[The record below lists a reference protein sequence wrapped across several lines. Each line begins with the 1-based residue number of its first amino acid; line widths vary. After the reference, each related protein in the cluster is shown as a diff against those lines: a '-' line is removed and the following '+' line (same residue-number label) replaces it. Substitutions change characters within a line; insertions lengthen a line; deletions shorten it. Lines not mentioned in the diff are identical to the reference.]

1 MEKYE
6 KVEKVGEGTYGVVY
20 KVRNV
25 RTNSILALKK
35 IRLADEEEGVPA
47 TAIREI
53 SLLKELSHPNI
64 VALHDVVYVNSKLF
78 LAFEF
83 LDQDLKHYMDARAG
97 RGASPRVSD
106 GGSAR
111 GRFGG
116 VGGARDV
123 PGEPR
128 HHIIAAGLDMSV
140 CTSFVYQILC
150 GVAFCHER
158 RVLHRDLKPQNLLLD
173 SAGTLKLADFG
184 LARAYAFAASRD
196 RPFRPLRVRTRPPRF
211 SSPRHAYT
219 HEVITLWY
227 RAPEI
232 LLGAE
237 HYSTPVDIWS
247 IGCIFCE
254 MASSRPL
261 FPGDSEIDELFRI
274 FRVCGTPGDHVWP
287 GVSQLPNYKAEF
299 PKWHAQRWDCA
310 VPELGPASPSGGAEA
325 LDLVACLLTYAPSK
339 RITCRKALDHP
350 FFRPPRLDKHRF
362 AASTSAL
369 G

>member
-1 MEKYE
+1 
-6 KVEKVGEGTYGVVY
+6 
-20 KVRNV
+20 
-25 RTNSILALKK
+25 
-35 IRLADEEEGVPA
+35 
-47 TAIREI
+47 
-53 SLLKELSHPNI
+53 
-64 VALHDVVYVNSKLF
+64 
-78 LAFEF
+78 
-83 LDQDLKHYMDARAG
+83 
-97 RGASPRVSD
+97 
-106 GGSAR
+106 
-111 GRFGG
+111 
-116 VGGARDV
+116 
-123 PGEPR
+123 
-128 HHIIAAGLDMSV
+128 MSV

-184 LARAYAFAASRD
+184 LARA
-196 RPFRPLRVRTRPPRF
+196 F

-219 HEVITLWY
+219 LEVITLWY

>member
-1 MEKYE
+1 MDKYE
-6 KVEKVGEGTYGVVY
+6 KVEKIGEGTYGVVY
-20 KVRNV
+20 KGRN
-25 RTNSILALKK
+25 RESGQTIALKK
-35 IRLADEEEGVPA
+35 ITLDEAEEGVPC
-47 TAIREI
+47 TTIREI
-53 SLLKELSHPNI
+53 ALLKELQHDN
-64 VALHDVVYVNSKLF
+64 VVRLKDVVNTKSSMYLV
-78 LAFEF
+78 FEY
-83 LDQDLKHYMDARAG
+83 LDLDLKQHMEDHRL
-97 RGASPRVSD
+97 GATPQLIKRYL
-106 GGSAR
+106 
-111 GRFGG
+111 
-116 VGGARDV
+116 
-123 PGEPR
+123 
-128 HHIIAAGLDMSV
+128 HQIISGIA
-140 CTSFVYQILC
+140 Y
-150 GVAFCHER
+150 CHTHR
-158 RVLHRDLKPQNLLLD
+158 ILHRDLKPQNLLLD

-184 LARAYAFAASRD
+184 LARA
-196 RPFRPLRVRTRPPRF
+196 F

>member
-106 GGSAR
+106 GGPAR

-128 HHIIAAGLDMSV
+128 HHIIAA
-140 CTSFVYQILC
+140 Q
-150 GVAFCHER
+150 
-158 RVLHRDLKPQNLLLD
+158 
-173 SAGTLKLADFG
+173 
-184 LARAYAFAASRD
+184 
-196 RPFRPLRVRTRPPRF
+196 
-211 SSPRHAYT
+211 
-219 HEVITLWY
+219 
-227 RAPEI
+227 
-232 LLGAE
+232 
-237 HYSTPVDIWS
+237 
-247 IGCIFCE
+247 
-254 MASSRPL
+254 
-261 FPGDSEIDELFRI
+261 
-274 FRVCGTPGDHVWP
+274 
-287 GVSQLPNYKAEF
+287 
-299 PKWHAQRWDCA
+299 
-310 VPELGPASPSGGAEA
+310 
-325 LDLVACLLTYAPSK
+325 
-339 RITCRKALDHP
+339 
-350 FFRPPRLDKHRF
+350 
-362 AASTSAL
+362 AST
-369 G
+369 

>member
-97 RGASPRVSD
+97 RG
-106 GGSAR
+106 
-111 GRFGG
+111 
-116 VGGARDV
+116 
-123 PGEPR
+123 
-128 HHIIAAGLDMSV
+128 LDMSV

-184 LARAYAFAASRD
+184 LARA
-196 RPFRPLRVRTRPPRF
+196 F

>member
-25 RTNSILALKK
+25 RTDAILALKK

-83 LDQDLKHYMDARAG
+83 LDRDLKHHMDAR
-97 RGASPRVSD
+97 
-106 GGSAR
+106 
-111 GRFGG
+111 GG
-116 VGGARDV
+116 VGLDV
-123 PGEPR
+123 ETC
-128 HHIIAAGLDMSV
+128 A
-140 CTSFVYQILC
+140 SFVYQILC

-173 SAGTLKLADFG
+173 RVGTLKLADFG
-184 LARAYAFAASRD
+184 LARA
-196 RPFRPLRVRTRPPRF
+196 F
-211 SSPRHAYT
+211 SSPRRAYT

-247 IGCIFCE
+247 IGCIFVE
-254 MASSRPL
+254 MASSKPL

-274 FRVCGTPGDHVWP
+274 FRVRGTPNDHMWP
-287 GVSQLPNYKAEF
+287 GVSRLPNYKPEF
-299 PKWHAQRWDCA
+299 PQWHEQRLDRA
-310 VPELGPASPSGGAEA
+310 VPSLAPSEANGGDAA
-325 LDLVACLLTYAPSK
+325 IDLLTQMLTYAPAR
-339 RITCRKALDHP
+339 RITCRKALDHAY
-350 FFRPPRLDKHRF
+350 FQPPHLDRSRF
-362 AASTSAL
+362 AASTAAL

>member
-83 LDQDLKHYMDARAG
+83 LDQDLKHYMG
-97 RGASPRVSD
+97 RGR
-106 GGSAR
+106 R
-111 GRFGG
+111 
-116 VGGARDV
+116 
-123 PGEPR
+123 
-128 HHIIAAGLDMSV
+128 
-140 CTSFVYQILC
+140 ILC

-184 LARAYAFAASRD
+184 LARA
-196 RPFRPLRVRTRPPRF
+196 F

-274 FRVCGTPGDHVWP
+274 FRVCGTPGDHADARSGKKQPRTAADRAPTWTRRPSRV
-287 GVSQLPNYKAEF
+287 
-299 PKWHAQRWDCA
+299 CA
-310 VPELGPASPSGGAEA
+310 SL
-325 LDLVACLLTYAPSK
+325 
-339 RITCRKALDHP
+339 
-350 FFRPPRLDKHRF
+350 
-362 AASTSAL
+362 
-369 G
+369 